1 MDVTSPPLDASNVD
15 SVVEGRLL
23 TFRDVAELQERNI
36 ELLAVVRELSSQHE
50 QHESSL
56 VEEKTTELR
65 QELDTAMRQVEE
77 MRAARERQQ
86 LMVENI
92 IQQRDMYKTMASG
105 PAAAATPAAMVKPG
119 EGVKDAGMVKE
130 LGEVKKDFA
139 DYKMLN
145 DQVEKMRSEL
155 TEARTKAAKLGS
167 QEVGATDKRCCVYW
181 LVMGLILLGLLF

>member
-1 MDVTSPPLDASNVD
+1 MAGLAFPWM
-15 SVVEGRLL
+15 
-23 TFRDVAELQERNI
+23 LQERNM

-56 VEEKTTELR
+56 VEEKTAELR

-92 IQQRDMYKTMASG
+92 IQQRDMYKSMASG
-105 PAAAATPAAMVKPG
+105 PAAATTPVAMVKPG

-139 DYKMLN
+139 EYKLEKATNYKMLN